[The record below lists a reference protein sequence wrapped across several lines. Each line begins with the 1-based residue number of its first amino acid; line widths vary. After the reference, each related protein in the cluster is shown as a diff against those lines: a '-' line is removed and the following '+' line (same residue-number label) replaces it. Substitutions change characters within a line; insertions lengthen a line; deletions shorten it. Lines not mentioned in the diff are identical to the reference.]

1 MFTNRNAMPG
11 QAHGGAYVSK
21 GLQDKAA
28 LDYPRVWN
36 DELPGVDDVLAEVE
50 DIQVDD
56 PRGVR
61 WRIRGASEAVFDVL
75 GLLEELEGGA
85 RKGDFDYGIKEVRRA
100 LGTVHGD
107 RAVDG
112 CLFVF
117 MVP

>member
-1 MFTNRNAMPG
+1 MPG

-61 WRIRGASEAVFDVL
+61 WRIRGASSMALVSLRSWKGEPEKVISTTVL
-75 GLLEELEGGA
+75 KKSGEPSGQ
-85 RKGDFDYGIKEVRRA
+85 FM
-100 LGTVHGD
+100 GTEQ
-107 RAVDG
+107 
-112 CLFVF
+112 
-117 MVP
+117 